1 MVLIGIG
8 VWVVFIILVLMFFK
22 GATIEK
28 KVILLKPLDMKKSK
42 INVTLQD
49 EMRKAYEESE
59 EFLEAVLKH
68 DIDNS
73 IEEFWDSVQTK
84 LNCMSMIGIPAELV
98 YRDLDKH
105 IKKMIDRGYVFK
117 E

>member
-1 MVLIGIG
+1 MLIGIG
-8 VWVVFIILVLMFFK
+8 VWIIAVILILMFIR
-22 GATIEK
+22 GAAEEK
-28 KVILLKPLDMKKSK
+28 KVILLRPLDLEKSNIKATLIRELDKCTEEDNEFKKG
-42 INVTLQD
+42 
-49 EMRKAYEESE
+49 
-59 EFLEAVLKH
+59 VLKE

-84 LNCMSMIGIPAELV
+84 LNVMDMIGIPMDMV
-98 YRDLDKH
+98 YKDLGKH